1 MRELQQSA
9 TAGGF
14 VEGLDYPI
22 AKSAIL
28 AQAREGKLPDDVV
41 AAFDK
46 IPDREY
52 ADSNDLTSA
61 LNAG

>member
-1 MRELQQSA
+1 MREMQQSA
-9 TAGGF
+9 TAEGF
-14 VEGLDYPI
+14 VDGLDYPA
-22 AKSAIL
+22 AKGAIL
-28 AQAREGKLPDDVV
+28 AQAKEAKLPDDVV

-52 ADSNDLTSA
+52 RDAQDLTGA